1 MRKTSFWRTLFT
13 VMLVGSVVLMTSVL
27 PAQTA
32 PQTPPQTPPQAAPP
46 APPQSPPGARGQG
59 GAPPGAPGG
68 RAGAQAPPRVVPG
81 GRGGPAPAPIKHL
94 LVLGM
99 TRGYHHGSTSDGLAM
114 FWNLGRESGVWD
126 TEIRTDMEWVT
137 RKDNYRGEGHSLAF
151 FDAIVLVNCTGSWKL
166 DDEQKEALLSFVRD
180 DGKGLVVAHASLDAN
195 YDWPEYGEMIGG
207 WFQAHPW
214 GTFDAPV
221 IVEDPNF
228 PAMQHFPKY
237 LRLYD
242 EMYSPKQWSRDKVNV
257 LMRMDETKLDY
268 VNPQYGVKT
277 TREDKDQ
284 ALAWS
289 KMYGKGRVFYSSLG
303 HTKEAWDDPLV
314 RTHYLEAVKWVTGR
328 TEGST
333 ASHPKVK

>member
-1 MRKTSFWRTLFT
+1 MRRVSFWLALFT
-13 VMLVGSVVLMTSVL
+13 VALVGFVALMADVV
-27 PAQTA
+27 PAQA
-32 PQTPPQTPPQAAPP
+32 PPQAGAQT
-46 APPQSPPGARGQG
+46 PQAGARGQ
-59 GAPPGAPGG
+59 APGQPP
-68 RAGAQAPPRVVPG
+68 AAPPRGGQRAAVVPG
-81 GRGGPAPAPIKHL
+81 GVGGPPPAPIKHV

-99 TRGYHHGSTSDGLAM
+99 TRGWHHGSTSNGLVM
-114 FWNLGRESGVWD
+114 FSNLGKESGAWT

-137 RKDNYRGEGHSLAF
+137 KKNNFSGDSHSLPF
-151 FDAIVLVNCTGSWKL
+151 FDAIVLVNCTGDWKL
-166 DDEQKEALLSFVRD
+166 DDEQKAALLSFVHD
-180 DGKGLVVAHASLDAN
+180 DGKGLVVVHASLDAN
-195 YDWPEYGEMIGG
+195 YNWPEYGEMIGG

-221 IVEDPNF
+221 IVEDQTF
-228 PAMQHFPKY
+228 PATQHMPKY

-257 LMRMDETKLDY
+257 LLRMDETKLDY
-268 VNPQYGVKT
+268 VNPQYGVKS

-303 HTKEAWDDPLV
+303 HTNEAWEDPLV
-314 RTHYLEAVKWVTGR
+314 RKHYLEAVKWVLGR

-333 ASHPKVK
+333 ASHPKVR

>member
-1 MRKTSFWRTLFT
+1 MRRFSFWLALFT
-13 VMLVGSVVLMTSVL
+13 VALTGFVLLLTGVV

-32 PQTPPQTPPQAAPP
+32 TQAPPQAGPQAVTQTPQRGAPQATPQAAPG
-46 APPQSPPGARGQG
+46 APQATPGARGP
-59 GAPPGAPGG
+59 AV
-68 RAGAQAPPRVVPG
+68 VVPG
-81 GRGGPAPAPIKHL
+81 GRGGPAAAPIKHL

-99 TRGYHHGSTSDGLAM
+99 TRGYHHGSTSNGLAM
-114 FWNLGRESGVWD
+114 FWNLGKESGVWD

-137 RKDNYRGEGHSLAF
+137 KKDNYRGEGHSLAF

-195 YDWPEYGEMIGG
+195 YDWPEYAEMIGG

-221 IVEDPNF
+221 IVEDPSF

-242 EMYSPKQWSRDKVNV
+242 EMYSPRQWSRDKVNV

-268 VNPQYGVKT
+268 VKPQYGVKS

-303 HTKEAWDDPLV
+303 HTKEAWEDPLV
-314 RTHYLEAVKWVTGR
+314 RKHYLEGVKWVTGR